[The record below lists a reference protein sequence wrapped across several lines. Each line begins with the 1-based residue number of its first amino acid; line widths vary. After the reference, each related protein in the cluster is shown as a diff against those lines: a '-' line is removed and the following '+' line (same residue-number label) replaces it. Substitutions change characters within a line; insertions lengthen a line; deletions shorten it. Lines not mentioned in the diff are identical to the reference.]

1 MKSCRGNKKSNHVVV
16 NVDVVVWL
24 QSLSVPI
31 ETTNN
36 DCYIQNITQNSVTMN
51 DFFDVFEYLQ
61 TSKHLKKPIY
71 HNKQSLEL
79 FCSIVCREFSVF
91 FTLSLCYYLGREVIF
106 CISCYSSGVGWHTTS
121 RVRFIM
127 PSKKYMMKQWLSRS
141 SFK

>member
-1 MKSCRGNKKSNHVVV
+1 MVQLGKSHIYIANSCIVRYCRKNLLLSK
-16 NVDVVVWL
+16 NVATV
-24 QSLSVPI
+24 SI
-31 ETTNN
+31 FF
-36 DCYIQNITQNSVTMN
+36 CKAN

-91 FTLSLCYYLGREVIF
+91 FSLCYYFGREVMF
-106 CISCYSSGVGWHTTS
+106 CISCYSSGVGWHTMS

-127 PSKKYMMKQWLSRS
+127 PSKKIHDETMVVKVLL
-141 SFK
+141 